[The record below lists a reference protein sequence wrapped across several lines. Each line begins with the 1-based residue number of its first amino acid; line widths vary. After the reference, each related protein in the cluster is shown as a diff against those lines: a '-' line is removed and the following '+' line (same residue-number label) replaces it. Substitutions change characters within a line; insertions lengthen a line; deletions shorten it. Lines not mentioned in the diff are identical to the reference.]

1 MHCAEVTAHR
11 APTTHAGI
19 KWYHIGC
26 VNAHLP
32 DKGTGLIGYTSLTV
46 GERERLDEV
55 MHARKEK
62 GEPVLLPFQEQA
74 PHAPPGVLATV
85 ADGPAVVGEATQGTY
100 ESQGACAGPPDAG
113 AQATGDRAQ
122 LLARPAA
129 GSDAAKL
136 EDGRGDERE
145 EGLRE
150 EDEEY
155 VDEEG
160 DEMDANEGG
169 EADGLGED
177 HLLHDY
183 ATEEDCYYSVEFQG
197 TRFWDTVH

>member
-1 MHCAEVTAHR
+1 MVVVAVVVVVASCTACKQTFNPGEWRLCAEVTAHR
-11 APTTHAGI
+11 APTAHAGI

-85 ADGPAVVGEATQGTY
+85 ADGPAGVGEATQGTY

-129 GSDAAKL
+129 SSDAAKL
-136 EDGRGDERE
+136 EDDRGDEQE

-155 VDEEG
+155 VDEEPVS
-160 DEMDANEGG
+160 
-169 EADGLGED
+169 ADVPL
-177 HLLHDY
+177 HLLVI
-183 ATEEDCYYSVEFQG
+183 CLRVFNKK
-197 TRFWDTVH
+197 